1 MEEVSIEDIQ
11 NYMRGKDNSPI
22 IHVKDRD
29 DPVFK
34 TMQGVVKNI
43 WPETGDGIWE
53 VAQCWHKLMVNLRYM
68 EPRDYDSVVA
78 TFKKYE
84 VSGKA
89 RGIKAAHKTYGF
101 DRSRLDGKM
110 YKRRRSN

>member
-1 MEEVSIEDIQ
+1 MEEISIEDIQ

-43 WPETGDGIWE
+43 WPETGDSIWE
-53 VAQCWHKLMVNLRYM
+53 VAQHWHKLMVNLRYM
-68 EPRDYDSVVA
+68 EPRDYNSVVA

-84 VSGKA
+84 VSGEVRPISGTKS
-89 RGIKAAHKTYGF
+89 YGF
-101 DRSRLDGKM
+101 DRSRLDSKM
-110 YKRRRSN
+110 YKRKRGN